1 VTLSG
6 QFIVIA
12 KAPVPGRVKTRL
24 TPPFSPAEAASLA
37 EAALT
42 DTLLAVSAVPAGL
55 AVPAGPAVPAGL
67 AGSGVRR
74 VLALEGRPGPW
85 LPSGF
90 DVIPQR
96 GGDLSERLAAAFSD
110 AYGVLAAPMVLIGM
124 DTPQVTPSLLASALA
139 PLVDGTA
146 DAVFGPAD
154 DGGFWLLGLR
164 EPDPAL
170 IKGVPMS
177 RADTGAI
184 QLARLRDAGLRV
196 VLVPPLT
203 DVDSVAEA
211 EAVAALCP
219 GSLFATRLRSLHNFT
234 IRDYLATFSG

>member
-1 VTLSG
+1 MTFG

-24 TPPFSPAEAASLA
+24 TPPFTPAEAASLA

-42 DTLLAVSAVPAGL
+42 DTLRAVAAVSDPA
-55 AVPAGPAVPAGL
+55 
-67 AGSGVRR
+67 VRR
-74 VLALEGRPGPW
+74 VLALEGAPGPW
-85 LPSGF
+85 LPLGF

-96 GGDLSERLAAAFSD
+96 GEDLSERLAAAFSD
-110 AYGVLAAPMVLIGM
+110 TFEVLAAPMVLIGM
-124 DTPQVTPSLLASALA
+124 DTPQVTPSLLGAALA
-139 PLVDGTA
+139 PLLDGTA

-170 IKGVPMS
+170 IRGVPMS
-177 RADTGAI
+177 RADTGAV
-184 QLARLRDAGLRV
+184 QLARLQDAGMRV

-203 DVDSVAEA
+203 DVDNVAEA
-211 EAVAALCP
+211 AAVAALCP
-219 GSLFATRLRSLHNFT
+219 ESLFATRLRSLHNFT